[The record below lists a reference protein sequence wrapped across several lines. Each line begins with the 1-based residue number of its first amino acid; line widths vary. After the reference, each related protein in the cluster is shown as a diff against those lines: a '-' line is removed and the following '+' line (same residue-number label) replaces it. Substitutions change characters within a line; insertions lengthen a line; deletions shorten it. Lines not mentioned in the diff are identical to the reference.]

1 VTDPILERW
10 RLILGRPAT
19 QCRGH
24 GDGAR
29 DAALDWLYGR
39 DEDLRNR
46 GIRRG
51 GARRGGDEDSALT
64 TVDWLD
70 DVHRLFPKETIE
82 RLERDAVERYDITD
96 IVTDPAVLAR
106 VRPNQ
111 TLLRAVLRTKHL
123 MNPAVLALAR
133 RIVEAVVR
141 DLMDKLA
148 RDVRQAFTG
157 TRSRR
162 PSSFTLKNNFDA
174 HRTIRAN
181 LQHYR
186 PDERRLYLEK
196 PYFVSRVRRHVDQWQ
211 VILVVDQSGSMVGS
225 VIHAAVTA
233 ACLWHLPGVKSHLI
247 AFDTNVVDLTRDV
260 EDPVELLMKVQ
271 LGGGTNIAR
280 AVAYAASIVENPRRT
295 IIAVISDFFEGGNAN
310 RLVREVGGL
319 VEQGTHVL
327 GLAALDEEANPS
339 YHRELAQRLVAV
351 GAHVG
356 AMTPGELAE
365 FVAEH
370 VTR

>member
-141 DLMDKLA
+141 DLMDKLPATSVRRSPA
-148 RDVRQAFTG
+148 RGRAG
-157 TRSRR
+157 PARSR
-162 PSSFTLKNNFDA
+162 
-174 HRTIRAN
+174 
-181 LQHYR
+181 
-186 PDERRLYLEK
+186 
-196 PYFVSRVRRHVDQWQ
+196 
-211 VILVVDQSGSMVGS
+211 
-225 VIHAAVTA
+225 
-233 ACLWHLPGVKSHLI
+233 
-247 AFDTNVVDLTRDV
+247 
-260 EDPVELLMKVQ
+260 
-271 LGGGTNIAR
+271 
-280 AVAYAASIVENPRRT
+280 
-295 IIAVISDFFEGGNAN
+295 
-310 RLVREVGGL
+310 
-319 VEQGTHVL
+319 
-327 GLAALDEEANPS
+327 
-339 YHRELAQRLVAV
+339 
-351 GAHVG
+351 
-356 AMTPGELAE
+356 
-365 FVAEH
+365 
-370 VTR
+370 